1 MSDNQQE
8 DRINNDLLDILNR
21 IYQAAY
27 GSDLRATSTR
37 SAVNQRLPDSQ
48 NANIE
53 NIIAS
58 FNQAINNT
66 FMSFAQINPEVYN
79 VINEATGDSQEI
91 HLIPQ
96 YKSYPESDYS
106 MAYMYFS
113 STCSANPTEQVLS
126 YILDLYYS
134 SGDFPTNAQ
143 LIQYAIENS
152 CICTENIHQLANVY
166 NYYIFTMGFIPAC
179 NQLVDILEH
188 HVFHREYPTEEQI
201 NEIHRLRTLEQ
212 TDRERLHAENKV
224 IVACKNLD
232 MLKAEECCT
241 DDQNCG
247 ICLSEL
253 KIGDSVYKLPQC
265 GHLFHSNEKECL
277 EKGNVVTWLQSSD
290 KCPLCK
296 TEVVLQS
303 SNN

>member
-1 MSDNQQE
+1 MSNNQQE
-8 DRINNDLLDILNR
+8 DINNDLFDILNR
-21 IYQAAY
+21 IYHSAY
-27 GSDLRATSTR
+27 GVNVQNRVNTSQ
-37 SAVNQRLPDSQ
+37 SILQ
-48 NANIE
+48 NGNIE

-96 YKSYPESDYS
+96 YKVYPESDYS
-106 MAYMYFS
+106 LAYVHFS
-113 STCSANPTEQVLS
+113 TICSANPTEQILS

-134 SGDFPTNAQ
+134 SGEFPSIVELAE
-143 LIQYAIENS
+143 YAVENS
-152 CICTENIHQLANVY
+152 CICTENIPQLANIY
-166 NYYIFTMGFIPAC
+166 NYYINNHGFIPSC

-188 HVFHREYPTEEQI
+188 HAFHHEYPTEEEI

-232 MLKAEECCT
+232 MLKPEECCT
-241 DDQNCG
+241 NDQNCG
-247 ICLSEL
+247 ICLTEL

-277 EKGNVVTWLQSSD
+277 EKGNVVTWLQTSD

-296 TEVVLQS
+296 TEVVLQPS
-303 SNN
+303 DN